1 MAELLSGAAAL
12 AAGGCATLA
21 VLAAGGG
28 RRLPEAAAWLQ
39 RRRAPTGGKSQRSL
53 PAAWRAHHT
62 WVGLRERVDSLLARA
77 GWHETPERFV
87 TLAVAAA
94 GAAGLAGAGLGG
106 LRDPATAAAL
116 GALGLAGG
124 AFLAWQRLLGAARA
138 RRGRLLAE
146 LAPTLELMSL
156 ELSGGNSPHGAIA
169 AVTARTDGELSREL
183 RRVLA
188 AASVS
193 GSGSFEAR
201 LATLADR
208 LDLPPLAA
216 LAAVMATSRDYGS
229 GVGHGVRALA
239 VDLRRA
245 QRRHVIATS
254 RRALTR
260 VLLPAGVGVLLPF
273 MAILLFPAVTAL
285 AASFR

>member
-1 MAELLSGAAAL
+1 MADGLALAAAL
-12 AAGGCATLA
+12 AAGACVLIA
-21 VLAAGGG
+21 VASLAGGAPV
-28 RRLPEAAAWLQ
+28 PEAAAWLH
-39 RRRAPTGGKSQRSL
+39 RRRSPAHRAAPASVPSL
-53 PAAWRAHHT
+53 RGQAA
-62 WVGLRERVDSLLARA
+62 ARA
-77 GWHETPERFV
+77 VLERLEVLLGRAGRAETPERF
-87 TLAVAAA
+87 LALVAAA
-94 GAAGLAGAGLGG
+94 SAAVAVAGGGAGA
-106 LRDPATAAAL
+106 LRDPATGLAL
-116 GALGLAGG
+116 VLLGLGG
-124 AFLAWQRLLGAARA
+124 TAFAMLQHLTHAARA

-146 LAPTLELMSL
+146 LAPMLELMSL

-183 RRVLA
+183 RRLLA

-193 GSGSFEAR
+193 SSSSFEIR
-201 LATLADR
+201 LAALATR
-208 LDLPPLAA
+208 LELPPLAA

-229 GVGHGVRALA
+229 GVGQGVRALA

-245 QRRHVIATS
+245 QRREVIATS

-273 MAILLFPAVTAL
+273 MAILLFPAVTTL

>member
-1 MAELLSGAAAL
+1 MADGMVVVAAA
-12 AAGGCATLA
+12 AAGACVAVALA
-21 VLAAGGG
+21 GLAGGAPV
-28 RRLPEAAAWLQ
+28 PEAVAWLQ
-39 RRRAPTGGKSQRSL
+39 RRS
-53 PAAWRAHHT
+53 AAGTQPRLE
-62 WVGLRERVDSLLARA
+62 VVSVLRGQTVPRGALERVEVLLDRA
-77 GWHETPERFV
+77 GRPETPEQF
-87 TLAVAAA
+87 LALLAAASVGVAAV
-94 GAAGLAGAGLGG
+94 GAGAGA
-106 LRDPATAAAL
+106 LRDPATALAL
-116 GALGLAGG
+116 AMLGLGG
-124 AFLAWQRLLGAARA
+124 TVFGMLQRLFHGARA
-138 RRGRLLAE
+138 RRARLLAE

-183 RRVLA
+183 RRLLA

-193 GSGSFEAR
+193 SAASFETR
-201 LATLADR
+201 LAALATR

-245 QRRHVIATS
+245 QRRVVIATS

-273 MAILLFPAVTAL
+273 MAILLFPAVTTL
-285 AASFR
+285 AESFR

>member
-1 MAELLSGAAAL
+1 MFDGLAVMAAVAAGACVAVAL
-12 AAGGCATLA
+12 AGLAGSAP
-21 VLAAGGG
+21 V
-28 RRLPEAAAWLQ
+28 PEAVAWLQ
-39 RRRAPTGGKSQRSL
+39 RRRSTASRPPRAVL
-53 PAAWRAHHT
+53 PVLRDQAVVRGALERLAVLLDRA
-62 WVGLRERVDSLLARA
+62 GRPEKPERLLA
-77 GWHETPERFV
+77 
-87 TLAVAAA
+87 LVAAA
-94 GAAGLAGAGLGG
+94 AAGVAIAAGGAGA
-106 LRDPATAAAL
+106 LRDPATAVAL
-116 GALGLAGG
+116 NVLGLGG
-124 AFLAWQRLLGAARA
+124 TVLAILQRVVHGARKRRA
-138 RRGRLLAE
+138 RLLAE

-183 RRVLA
+183 RRLLA

-193 GSGSFEAR
+193 SGGSFENR
-201 LATLADR
+201 LAALAAR

-229 GVGHGVRALA
+229 GVGQGVRALA

-245 QRRHVIATS
+245 QRREVIATS

-273 MAILLFPAVTAL
+273 MAILLFPAVTTL
-285 AASFR
+285 AESFR

>member
-1 MAELLSGAAAL
+1 MA
-12 AAGGCATLA
+12 
-21 VLAAGGG
+21 
-28 RRLPEAAAWLQ
+28 
-39 RRRAPTGGKSQRSL
+39 
-53 PAAWRAHHT
+53 
-62 WVGLRERVDSLLARA
+62 
-77 GWHETPERFV
+77 
-87 TLAVAAA
+87 
-94 GAAGLAGAGLGG
+94 
-106 LRDPATAAAL
+106 
-116 GALGLAGG
+116 
-124 AFLAWQRLLGAARA
+124 
-138 RRGRLLAE
+138 
-146 LAPTLELMSL
+146 L

-183 RRVLA
+183 RRALA

-201 LATLADR
+201 LAALAAR

-273 MAILLFPAVTAL
+273 MAILLFPAVSTL

>member
-1 MAELLSGAAAL
+1 MAELVAEAAAL

-39 RRRAPTGGKSQRSL
+39 RRRAPAGERSRRP
-53 PAAWRAHHT
+53 PAPRWRAHPVLGG
-62 WVGLRERVDSLLARA
+62 VGERLDSLLARA
-77 GWHETPERFV
+77 AWRETPERFL
-87 TLAVAAA
+87 TLAAAAA
-94 GAAGLAGAGLGG
+94 GATGLAGAGLGG
-106 LRDPATAAAL
+106 TRDPATAAAL
-116 GALGLAGG
+116 GGLGLAGG
-124 AFLAWQRLLGAARA
+124 AFLAWHRLLIAARA

-146 LAPTLELMSL
+146 LAPTLDLMAL
-156 ELSGGNSPHGAIA
+156 ELSGGNSPHGAVA

-183 RRVLA
+183 RWALA

-193 GSGSFEAR
+193 GSGSFEGR
-201 LATLADR
+201 LAALAAR
-208 LDLPPLAA
+208 LDLPPLAS

-273 MAILLFPAVTAL
+273 MAILLFPAVSTL

>member
-12 AAGGCATLA
+12 AAGGCVTLA
-21 VLAAGGG
+21 VLTAGGG

-39 RRRAPTGGKSQRSL
+39 RRRAPAGEASHRSL
-53 PAAWRAHHT
+53 PAPWRAHRT
-62 WVGLRERVDSLLARA
+62 LGVVRERVDSLLGRA
-77 GWHETPERFV
+77 GWRETPERFV
-87 TLAVAAA
+87 TLAVAGA

-146 LAPTLELMSL
+146 LAPTLELMAL

-188 AASVS
+188 AAAVS
-193 GSGSFEAR
+193 GAGSFEAR
-201 LATLADR
+201 LAALAAR